1 MNKARGLFV
10 FLLLVIPVAISCAG
24 MQTVR
29 IGTEGAY
36 PPFGYLNDAGELEGF
51 EIDLGNELCN
61 RAQLKCQW
69 LTNDWETIIPN
80 LQGNKY
86 DAIMAGM
93 SITEERDELIDFT
106 NPTSRRSR
114 RSS

>member
-51 EIDLGNELCN
+51 EIDLGNELLQS
-61 RAQLKCQW
+61 RPAEMPVADQRLG
-69 LTNDWETIIPN
+69 NDNSQSP
-80 LQGNKY
+80 G
-86 DAIMAGM
+86 
-93 SITEERDELIDFT
+93 
-106 NPTSRRSR
+106 
-114 RSS
+114 

>member
-10 FLLLVIPVAISCAG
+10 FLLLVIPMAISCAG

-29 IGTEGAY
+29 IGTKGAY
-36 PPFGYLNDAGELEGF
+36 PPFGYLNDAEELEGF

-69 LTNDWETIIPN
+69 PTNDWETIIPN
-80 LQGNKY
+80 L
-86 DAIMAGM
+86 
-93 SITEERDELIDFT
+93 
-106 NPTSRRSR
+106 
-114 RSS
+114 